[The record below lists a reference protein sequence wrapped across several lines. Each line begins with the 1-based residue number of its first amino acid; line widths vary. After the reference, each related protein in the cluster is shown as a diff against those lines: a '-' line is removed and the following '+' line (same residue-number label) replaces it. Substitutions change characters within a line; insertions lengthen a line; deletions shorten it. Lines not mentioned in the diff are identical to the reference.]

1 MAVANDDLI
10 LDVRNLYKYFPITK
24 GFIFQKQVGA
34 VKDVDGISFNIRGG
48 ERLGLGGVSGCG
60 KTTTGRVILRLMEP
74 TSGEASFEVR
84 DIFKLKKEE
93 LRLLRR
99 NMQIIFQ

>member
-34 VKDVDGISFNIRGG
+34 VKAVDGISLNNCPGEPRVPGG
-48 ERLGLGGVSGCG
+48 ESSGRPWRHTSWPGEGRGCAACRNCWRSSAWPPA
-60 KTTTGRVILRLMEP
+60 TPTGTH
-74 TSGEASFEVR
+74 TSSPAG
-84 DIFKLKKEE
+84 
-93 LRLLRR
+93 
-99 NMQIIFQ
+99 